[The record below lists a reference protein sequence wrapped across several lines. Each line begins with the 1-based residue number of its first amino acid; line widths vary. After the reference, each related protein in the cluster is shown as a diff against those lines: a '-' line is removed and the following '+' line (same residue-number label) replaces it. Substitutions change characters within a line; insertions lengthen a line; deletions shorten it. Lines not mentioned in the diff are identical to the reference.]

1 MADEAA
7 QEANIN
13 QTQTNNDVSNDSN
26 VDSSHTFKGCQQNLS
41 FNRLLKT
48 LKNLIL
54 CSYNI

>member
-26 VDSSHTFKGCQQNLS
+26 VDSSLTYFQRLS
-41 FNRLLKT
+41 TKF
-48 LKNLIL
+48 IFQ
-54 CSYNI
+54 

>member
-41 FNRLLKT
+41 FN
-48 LKNLIL
+48 
-54 CSYNI
+54 